1 MNNEE
6 AYKEIVNLLKQNG
19 DKRYI
24 AMEDWADECEGN
36 DGDGTD
42 VSIFGI
48 GLDDDDDICVAAV
61 VDNIGYGHGPDDF
74 PQEWTKATELWKPN
88 YCDFHR
94 FVSKHIE
101 QAMTKQKAD
110 KVAKYYWYDD
120 NEAEEESGVP
130 VILTSPGTAKLQ
142 IIKLIM
148 KVCGLDLNTAKKLVD
163 KVPTV
168 IKKCDNLDE
177 ARDLIKAI
185 GEIGGE
191 ASY

>member
-6 AYKEIVNLLKQNG
+6 AYNEIVNLLKQNG

-24 AMEDWADECEGN
+24 AMGDWADECEGN

-48 GLDDDDDICVAAV
+48 GLDDDDDICIAAV
-61 VDNIGYGHGPDDF
+61 VDDIGYGHSPYDF

-101 QAMTKQKAD
+101 QAMTKQEAD

-130 VILTSPGTAKLQ
+130 VILTNPGTAKLQ

-148 KVCGLDLNTAKKLVD
+148 RVCETDLNTAKEFVD

-168 IKKCDNLDE
+168 IKKFDNLDE
-177 ARDLIKAI
+177 ASDLVRAI

-191 ASY
+191 AHC